1 MVPRKP
7 VKPAKLTQP
16 DSTREGSRQRQ
27 VARRSRLKAAGL
39 VQRDVWILPQHAP
52 LLLKLEKLL
61 RKPNA
66 NPLVHALRGVTLAMS
81 SDPVNVRSLFDSLRA
96 GRLSASGKFT
106 YTLVEGVDPVIQAT
120 AQECGD
126 LNVYIAVTGEIVIA
140 QATLFPVARVR
151 DTAALN
157 ERVLRTEKL
166 FDLANISI
174 DAHPD
179 GTEFYVIYGAL
190 RATSAI
196 TDIEYEIETLAHNA
210 VDAASAYREFLN

>member
-1 MVPRKP
+1 VTK
-7 VKPAKLTQP
+7 
-16 DSTREGSRQRQ
+16 EGSRKRQ
-27 VARRSRLKAAGL
+27 VARRSRLKAEGL
-39 VQRDVWILPQHAP
+39 VQRDVWILPQHAA
-52 LLLKLEKLL
+52 LLLRLEKLL

-66 NPLVHALRGVTLAMS
+66 NPLIHALRGVTLAMS
-81 SDPVNVRSLFDSLRA
+81 SDPVNIRSLLTGLKAGSL
-96 GRLSASGKFT
+96 GASGKFT

-120 AQECGD
+120 ARECGD
-126 LNVYIAVTGEIVIA
+126 LNIYLAVTGDIAIV

-157 ERVLRTEKL
+157 DRVLRTEKL

-179 GTEFYVIYGAL
+179 GTEYYVIYGAL
-190 RATSAI
+190 RATSALA
-196 TDIEYEIETLAHNA
+196 DIEFELETLAHNA

>member
-1 MVPRKP
+1 VTK
-7 VKPAKLTQP
+7 
-16 DSTREGSRQRQ
+16 EGSRKRQ
-27 VARRSRLKAAGL
+27 VARRSRLKAEGL

-52 LLLKLEKLL
+52 LLLKLERLL

-66 NPLVHALRGVTLAMS
+66 NPLIHALRGVTLAMS
-81 SDPVNVRSLFDSLRA
+81 SDPVNVRGLLGGLRTGSLS
-96 GRLSASGKFT
+96 SSGKFT
-106 YTLVEGVDPVIQAT
+106 FTLVEGVDPVIQAT
-120 AQECGD
+120 AHECGD
-126 LNVYIAVTGEIVIA
+126 LNIYIAVTGEIVIV

-151 DTAALN
+151 NTAKLN

-190 RATSAI
+190 RATSALV
-196 TDIEYEIETLAHNA
+196 DIEYEIETLAHNA
-210 VDAASAYREFLN
+210 VDAASAYREFLH